1 MFFFVKDSNYLIDTN
16 SSACIVIVHVC
27 ITIFFPYPV
36 CQCVKLG
43 LLDLA
48 LGVARDQ
55 RNIMSCSISPPP
67 VLIHPQTFFFSPH
80 RNKSLWTPCR
90 SARSASGPLWRSD
103 WRASSVALPSWLTL
117 RARAMIAESA
127 SWLSAIRCARLFRTF
142 CLSIW
147 AM

>member
-1 MFFFVKDSNYLIDTN
+1 MLFVVKDSNYLLLHSYSTCMYN
-16 SSACIVIVHVC
+16 N
-27 ITIFFPYPV
+27 FFSYPV

-55 RNIMSCSISPPP
+55 RNIMSCSISPPPP

-127 SWLSAIRCARLFRTF
+127 SWLSAILCARLFRTF